1 MSCTFPNVEVLLK
14 ILRTIPL
21 SNASGER
28 SFSVLKRVKN
38 YLRSTM
44 GEERS
49 NDMAI
54 LYIEKD
60 IFNQINTDKVIDE
73 FAKNKARRKFIL
85 NIVILF
91 ISQFL

>member
-1 MSCTFPNVEVLLK
+1 MSCTFPNVQVLLK
-14 ILRTIPL
+14 FFRTIPL

-44 GEERS
+44 GEDRL

-73 FAKNKARRKFIL
+73 FAKNKARRKFI
-85 NIVILF
+85 
-91 ISQFL
+91 

>member
-1 MSCTFPNVEVLLK
+1 MSCAFPNAEVLLK
-14 ILRTIPL
+14 FFRTIPL

-38 YLRSTM
+38 YLITM
-44 GEERS
+44 GEDRL

-60 IFNQINTDKVIDE
+60 ILNQINTAKLIDK
-73 FAKNKARRKFIL
+73 FAKNKARRKFI
-85 NIVILF
+85 
-91 ISQFL
+91 

>member
-1 MSCTFPNVEVLLK
+1 MSCAFPNAEVLLK
-14 ILRTIPL
+14 FFRTIPL
-21 SNASGER
+21 SSASGES

-44 GEERS
+44 GEDRM

-73 FAKNKARRKFIL
+73 FAKNKARRKFI
-85 NIVILF
+85 
-91 ISQFL
+91 